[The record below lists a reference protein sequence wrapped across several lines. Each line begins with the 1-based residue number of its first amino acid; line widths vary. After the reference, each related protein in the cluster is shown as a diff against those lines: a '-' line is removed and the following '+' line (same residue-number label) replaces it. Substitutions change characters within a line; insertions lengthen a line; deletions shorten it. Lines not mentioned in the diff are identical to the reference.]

1 MRTTF
6 LAAATVAA
14 LSGSTMTILSP
25 EAKTAAPAAQIQRA
39 AAQHAN
45 PSGIPSYLM
54 RPDGLMTNGL
64 LPGNGWQG

>member
-6 LAAATVAA
+6 LAAATVST
-14 LSGSTMTILSP
+14 LSGSTIETFSP
-25 EAKTAAPAAQIQRA
+25 EAKTAAPATQVPSA
-39 AAQHAN
+39 AAQQTN

-64 LPGNGWQG
+64 LPRNGWQG